1 MQPELALH
9 PLRLRARDLE
19 KVVAADA
26 VRLGLGGREAGVEAE
41 FVEGAGVARG
51 AEAAVVVAEDDE
63 GAQTAAAGAGRSSEG
78 IAAHAVG
85 AAVHEAGA
93 VAFGEGGGVGV
104 EVIVHEFEWGSR
116 IRVGYVDIE
125 RWHVG

>member
-41 FVEGAGVARG
+41 FVEGAGVPRG
-51 AEAAVVVAEDDE
+51 AEAAVVVTEDDE
-63 GAQTAAAGAGRSSEG
+63 GAQTAGAGAG
-78 IAAHAVG
+78 
-85 AAVHEAGA
+85 
-93 VAFGEGGGVGV
+93 
-104 EVIVHEFEWGSR
+104 
-116 IRVGYVDIE
+116 
-125 RWHVG
+125 